1 MDEGRLKELIE
12 ELRSTNEGV
21 RLKATR
27 ELSTEKPDPVSCKA
41 IPVLKE
47 LYWKDS
53 NPAVKFLAKKAL
65 ANLGEN
71 VSEVH
76 SSGGEAIVP
85 IAQRTG
91 LFKLIPDGDILWK
104 CAQEELRCYLPRL
117 KQMIWSKN
125 KFVQAQVA
133 EALESLGTV
142 LSAAPLIEA
151 LLDEQHQGNWQEEPD
166 GIVSASY
173 EDVKDLIRIAHLR
186 HSGINPATAAAM
198 GNLNCP
204 EVKEAFIEMLRS
216 SNPVL
221 QKNAVKTLAELSDP
235 KTIGAMISL
244 LRGEDDALERK
255 VIKTVSKIAATC
267 PETQEA
273 VLKVLL
279 EHFRPSESEFTLYAI
294 VEAMGRIV
302 NSRTLDFLKKCL
314 EHPLPRLRANAVE
327 AISRFDIPD
336 SELIAII
343 APMLRDK
350 NNRVV
355 GNAIVA
361 LWGTSEQKSVLGA
374 VERMAKHPNK
384 WHRAAVAYALGEIN
398 TEESAGI
405 LIPLLR
411 DSDEDVRNN
420 SSKAMRKLDDPGA
433 VSRLVEF
440 INDDDLDVRLCA
452 IEQIG
457 KAKLDVYNDILLL
470 ILDAEQN
477 PKVIATTLLALGKMS
492 LPDNIPTISYYLNHD
507 DDRVRA
513 NAIEALSHINDP
525 KVMSLLSLGLSDS
538 SNRVK
543 ANIIV
548 ALWKF
553 GEIDKVKKLEAML
566 ASPDARQAASGAYA
580 LGAVAIATRKEQNL
594 INYPLL
600 VAALRQH
607 PKYNR
612 LKQLLSSF

>member
-1 MDEGRLKELIE
+1 MDESRLSELIAQ
-12 ELRSTNEGV
+12 LRSSNEGV

-27 ELSTEKPDPVSCKA
+27 ELSTESPDEISRKA
-41 IPVLKE
+41 VPVLKE
-47 LYWKDS
+47 IYWKDP

-65 ANLGEN
+65 SNLGEN
-71 VSEVH
+71 ISEVH

-85 IAQRTG
+85 KAQRTG

-104 CAQEELRCYLPRL
+104 CAQEELRAYLPLLKRL
-117 KQMIWSKN
+117 IWTKN
-125 KFVQAQVA
+125 KFIQNQVA
-133 EALESLGTV
+133 SALESLGTV

-151 LLDEQHQGNWQEEPD
+151 FLDEQNHGTFESDD
-166 GIVSASY
+166 GVVSASY

-216 SNPVL
+216 TNPVL
-221 QKNAVKTLAELSDP
+221 RTNAVKTLAELSDP
-235 KTIGAMISL
+235 KTIGPMISL
-244 LRGEDDALERK
+244 LRGEDDGLERK
-255 VIKTVSKIAATC
+255 VIKTVSKIAATA
-267 PETQEA
+267 PETQEE

-302 NSRTLDFLKKCL
+302 NPRTLDFLKKCL

-327 AISRFDIPD
+327 AISKFDIAD
-336 SELIAII
+336 SELISVI

-361 LWGTSEQKSVLGA
+361 LWGTSEQKSVLSA
-374 VERMAKHPNK
+374 VEKMAKHPNK

-420 SSKAMRKLDDPGA
+420 SSRAMRKLDDPGA

-440 INDDDLDVRLCA
+440 INDDDLDVRLCS

-457 KAKLDVYNDILLL
+457 KAKLDVFNDILLL

-477 PKVIATTLLALGKMS
+477 PKVLASTLLALGRMG
-492 LPDNIPTISYYLNHD
+492 LPENIPTISYYLNHD

-525 KVMSLLSLGLSDS
+525 KVMSLLSLGLNDS

-553 GEIDKVKKLEAML
+553 GEIDKVKKLQPML
-566 ASPDARQAASGAYA
+566 ESKDPRQRASGAYA
-580 LGAVAIATRKEQNL
+580 LGEIAITTRKEQNL

-600 VAALRQH
+600 VASLRQH
-607 PKYNR
+607 PKYSR